1 MNGYIEVVG
10 GIGTH
15 RLDCELTDEV
25 LHDIGKFTRE
35 NITKWLERWGVPGD
49 FPIEDLHAVCDDIE
63 IPWATKE
70 GFDKY
75 QCVMVEGKHRR
86 QKSKD

>member
-1 MNGYIEVVG
+1 MRYIEVVG

-25 LHDIGKFTRE
+25 LHDIGKLTRE
-35 NITKWLERWGVPGD
+35 NIIKWLERWSVPGD
-49 FPIEDLHAVCDDIE
+49 FPIEDVNVVIDDIE

-70 GFDKY
+70 GRDRY
-75 QCVMVEGKHRR
+75 ASVMGK
-86 QKSKD
+86 QE